1 MKILKI
7 ILMIIII
14 CSFVLVGTPIKY
26 NCLILNLIII
36 LIATIL
42 RIYKITKKETIF
54 NKKIDIVVLIFCI
67 SPIIPL
73 IFKTYSSLEESLIS
87 LIRNMSLYNIYYIAN
102 ELRDEEKKSI
112 IDAILIGGI
121 ILAVLG
127 IEEMTIGVLYK
138 KLEIIGIPFV
148 VNIEHRMFSSLGY
161 TNSFAIIM
169 LIEILLCTGRMKNN
183 KILYSILIALFG
195 ACMFLTYSRAVIMIA
210 IIMITLYVIIV
221 KRKTKYVVILGII
234 SIGIYLVGIRLDIPL
249 KLFTEQEES
258 SMERRTI
265 RNIEKDTEYTF
276 LFETEAKT
284 KLRRAQNYI
293 IEVAEENKYYDTI
306 EKHEIYIENETGTK
320 EIKFKTSKE
329 VDTIVIYFRSIL
341 KMTQQGL
348 TIKSLQIN
356 GEKYPLKYAYLPIK
370 LVEKIQS
377 ISYKDKSVWE
387 RLVYFKDATKIIKD
401 NIWLGTGAKGWQ
413 YNYEDYQEYFY
424 QTTESHSFILQ
435 VFIEN
440 GIVGFISLIILIIYS
455 FVNITKRKNKI
466 RIIDLAFIILT
477 LHSFMD
483 FDMSFYCI
491 MVLWIVLFSIAIKDY
506 QADSVTIIKKEN
518 KKLIHISII
527 IINIAVLTLG
537 LYTYILQKD
546 NKQKLEDIDN
556 LISENQYNEAIEEIK
571 KYESKEKKNDF
582 FSILDRINYFNVNDE
597 NIEFIFNKLKDE
609 KILVNTEKNMKRN
622 QILLKMLEET
632 RNKEIS
638 LRISDVLIN
647 ENEKII
653 ENIRNREKNRLTE
666 DEINNYIE
674 EQQTYFNRA
683 NEILE

>member
-306 EKHEIYIENETGTK
+306 EKHEIYIGNETGTK

-546 NKQKLEDIDN
+546 NKQKLEEIDN
-556 LISENQYNEAIEEIK
+556 LIREKQYNEAIEEIK